1 MSVPL
6 LLCLMI
12 YICKYDCM
20 QSYSYVE
27 GEKDILTIE
36 FHVFLGEYQGFQMV

>member
-20 QSYSYVE
+20 QSYSYVG
-27 GEKDILTIE
+27 GEVKTYRLANFVRFWVSAKI
-36 FHVFLGEYQGFQMV
+36 F